1 LLLTRLGTAAPTLN
15 PTGAHK
21 MVTDI
26 DHALRIV
33 QKMAKERCKT
43 TGDVL
48 NEFLK
53 YVENNEVNHFW
64 PDENT
69 ACLMLLK
76 RRVNQ

>member
-1 LLLTRLGTAAPTLN
+1 MLLTLLGAAGPILN
-15 PTGAHK
+15 LIGAHK

-43 TGDVL
+43 IGDVL

-53 YVENNEVNHFW
+53 YQKDGECTHFW